1 MVAPMAYEKE
11 IVLVTRFCIIAV
23 YFYMFVFFRKNYL
36 KSKAAGFTNK
46 FFVGYAFFFLALFAL
61 QVGMSFYELADYVA
75 PGSGAWVRES
85 FPGEVEG
92 RAAVLFLYNLVQP
105 LYILG
110 VSGMVL
116 LIAAQVYPL
125 ELTLNWNKTI
135 ITKYLIIVSA
145 SMLLVFIPAL
155 TWTLFTFIICF
166 AAVLGVVLGLVMNMG
181 VNIKLAAVSTGELR
195 KRSIAII
202 FASLLF
208 YFGFIWTLEIQ
219 EISLGELFSIASYQT
234 EWDIVFGYVLQVIS
248 AILYRQGLR
257 MRA

>member
-1 MVAPMAYEKE
+1 MAFEKE
-11 IVLVTRFCIIAV
+11 IVLVTRFCIIAL
-23 YFYMFVFFRKNYL
+23 YFYMFMFFRKNYL

-46 FFVGYAFFFLALFAL
+46 FFVGYAFFFAALCAFQVGISLYDLALYIDPAS
-61 QVGMSFYELADYVA
+61 VS
-75 PGSGAWVRES
+75 WVRES
-85 FPGEVEG
+85 FPGEAEG

-110 VSGMVL
+110 LSAMLL

-135 ITKYLIIVSA
+135 VTKYIVIVAAGTMLI
-145 SMLLVFIPAL
+145 FIPVL
-155 TWTLFTFIICF
+155 TWSLYSFIFCLSAI
-166 AAVLGVVLGLVMNMG
+166 LGVVLGLVMNMG
-181 VNIKLAAVSTGELR
+181 VNIKLATASTGELR
-195 KRSIAII
+195 IRSIAII

-219 EISLGELFSIASYQT
+219 EISLGEIFNIAGYSSR
-234 EWDIVFGYVLQVIS
+234 WDTVFGYALQVIS

-257 MRA
+257 IRA